1 MNKRFKRLMSLLLTA
16 VFVVSTMFSAFAET
30 EVFEAADAE
39 EVVAVEAAEAAEPE
53 EAEAA
58 AGSAEQMEY
67 SDEEPETDP
76 DQVVF
81 HGFEGDPM
89 LLGGVYDTDYPVVSD
104 FRIEEDGQTVGQG
117 EKIHISFKAEDKDG
131 INTKSIYAY
140 LKPDTA
146 GNSWNIIWARDF
158 TYNETTGRYE
168 GEAIVGEYSNTKPG
182 KYFTYQLNVAD
193 KYGYYTRYSNSS
205 FRLIQKVLPG
215 VIWYDNSKSK
225 VTVTITDAGK
235 EVKPGDKVAVK
246 IEFAE
251 KPELDYAYLN
261 FDGTKEL
268 GMNYSSQW
276 SGDFVYDK
284 ETGVLSGEYE
294 ILDWHYNGEYYI
306 NFLNYKEKESTEY
319 QYINFLAYE
328 KKAFVITGA
337 VVADITDVTVTEAG
351 KTLSGEDVLHIS
363 FKYSDSN
370 EPEMLSRGGIYFTQD
385 GEDPKDSYYYCE
397 LQNISYEKTTGIV
410 KGEVPVSELYIYTGT
425 FYISRIGANGFNKT
439 FAKTDST
446 TFTVASVETDNAQIS
461 ELTCDG
467 FGKTV
472 HDEDTVNIS
481 AKVTPAKGEKI
492 ETVIVN
498 LIPFVANQSTVSNS
512 ISNGKG
518 SISVELIYN
527 EATGR
532 YEGSHTFGGNDVYD
546 VYHLDEYARVNGR
559 QVYLTDYDKYI
570 AFTESGEKEI
580 KRLDPVTSVKWTD
593 DFKAEGVLPQDFQN
607 RMAIKFY
614 NGTTG
619 ERVYWMVHTLTRY
632 EAGQSVSSDGLY
644 WRDEELT
651 DGDYYF
657 TMQMLGDGVDYFD
670 SELVKSEV
678 RHYTRPEAQLAAPT
692 TAGWEKDDKGQ
703 VFFKITR
710 PSSGASSKTKVIY
723 FYAAT
728 AGEEPK
734 ECDTST
740 SATYD
745 KTGTARVMLYDDLV
759 SRYGSGFYYVK
770 AKSMTD
776 NIEETRSSEFSGL
789 SEGYNLTDDTEKT
802 VEDLEK
808 IDPAGK
814 TQDQIADEVQKTS
827 TEDLKKAMLANDK
840 ALEQIERLEQATG
853 IKTIPEV
860 KEEVKGLDTAGISV
874 KGAALNKLSDA
885 TEDIK
890 LEVGKPA
897 KEHVLP
903 AQYNTA
909 VSVQFSMDL
918 TNVKDTENLKVPVMI
933 DMPVP
938 STINPNFFVILHY
951 CLNGDVETINPFV
964 YTGGDGKSY
973 AQFVLTRFSDF
984 VFAEEKETEKYA
996 VTVTTDGHGTASA
1009 SVSTAAEGQTVTLS
1023 YSPAAGYTFS
1033 GWQVISG
1040 GVTITGNQFTMPAE
1054 AVTVKATFKAQSS
1067 GNSGS
1072 YSGGT
1077 VVSKAVATYSKN
1089 WFIDAAGI
1097 WKIRNKAGEEVKN
1110 AWLCDDAVKANGE
1123 NVWYLLGT
1131 DGAMITAGLVQDAS
1145 GNYYSLETA
1154 HNGFFGSMRHQ
1165 NGTYDGIY
1173 MEFSQKH
1180 DGTFGAITNQ
1190 SAIDALKAKYGVT
1203 TIGFGND
1210 KCVYTKSFE

>member
-1 MNKRFKRLMSLLLTA
+1 MNKRFKRLMSLLLSV
-16 VFVVSTMFSAFAET
+16 VFVVSAMFSAIAET
-30 EVFEAADAE
+30 EAFETADAE

-146 GNSWNIIWARDF
+146 GNSWNSIRARDF

-251 KPELDYAYLN
+251 KPELDSVYLN
-261 FDGTKEL
+261 FDGPQSL
-268 GMNYSSQW
+268 GMSYSSQW
-276 SGDFVYDK
+276 GGNFAYDK

-294 ILDWHYNGEYYI
+294 IREWSYNGEYYI
-306 NFLNYKEKESTEY
+306 GSFSYTEKDAKKS
-319 QYINFLAYE
+319 QYIDYPAYE

-337 VVADITDVTVTEAG
+337 IAADISEVTLSEAG

-370 EPEMLSRGGIYFTQD
+370 EPEMLSWGGIYFTQD

-397 LQNISYEKTTGIV
+397 LQNISYEKTTGIA
-410 KGEVPVSELYIYTGT
+410 KGEVPVSELYTGT
-425 FYISRIGANGFNKT
+425 FYISRINADGFNKT

-481 AKVTPAKGEKI
+481 AKVTPAKGEEI
-492 ETVIVN
+492 EEVIVN

-512 ISNGKG
+512 IRNGKG
-518 SISVELIYN
+518 SISVELSYN

-546 VYHLDEYARVNGR
+546 VYHLDEYARVNNR
-559 QVYLTDYDKYI
+559 EVYLTDYDKYI

-580 KRLDPVTSVKWTD
+580 KRLPKVLEAKWT
-593 DFKAEGVLPQDFQN
+593 AEMMPQFTLPEDFQE
-607 RMAIKFY
+607 RLSVRYY
-614 NGTTG
+614 NATTG
-619 ERVYWMVHTLTRY
+619 KRVASDTWTLTNMKPGRT
-632 EAGQSVSSDGLY
+632 
-644 WRDEELT
+644 LT
-651 DGDYYF
+651 DDVLTFRDDVESGDYFF
-657 TMQMLGDGVDYFD
+657 TVQVHGDGISYYD
-670 SELVKSEV
+670 SELVISEIFE
-678 RHYTRPEAQLAAPT
+678 YTRPEAKVAMPAVKGWITDAKGMPCLEVETPT
-692 TAGWEKDDKGQ
+692 
-703 VFFKITR
+703 
-710 PSSGASSKTKVIY
+710 
-723 FYAAT
+723 
-728 AGEEPK
+728 
-734 ECDTST
+734 
-740 SATYD
+740 D
-745 KTGTARVMLYDDLV
+745 KTGVSDYVRVDWYFSATSEGTPAKTSYYSTGYYRNGVATVGLGD
-759 SRYGSGFYYVK
+759 SIISSYGNGFYYGK
-770 AKSMTD
+770 AKALSADITKYL
-776 NIEETRSSEFSGL
+776 SSEDTAL
-789 SEGYNLTDDTEKT
+789 SKGYDLVGETEKT

-885 TEDIK
+885 TKDIK

-951 CLNGDVETINPFV
+951 CLNGDVETIDPFI
-964 YTGGDGKSY
+964 YTGGDGKCY

-984 VFAEEKETEKYA
+984 VFAE
-996 VTVTTDGHGTASA
+996 TVQDPGPEPGPTPTPTPSPSPSYTSGGSTASRK
-1009 SVSTAAEGQTVTLS
+1009 
-1023 YSPAAGYTFS
+1023 
-1033 GWQVISG
+1033 I
-1040 GVTITGNQFTMPAE
+1040 
-1054 AVTVKATFKAQSS
+1054 
-1067 GNSGS
+1067 
-1072 YSGGT
+1072 
-1077 VVSKAVATYSKN
+1077 TYSSY
-1089 WFIDAAGI
+1089 WFVDTDNV
-1097 WKIRNKAGEEVKN
+1097 WRIRNKAGEIVKN
-1110 AWLCDDAVKANGE
+1110 AWLCDDAVAANGQ
-1123 NVWYLLGT
+1123 NAWYLVGT
-1131 DGAMITAGLVQDAS
+1131 DGSLITSGLVQDAS

-1154 HNGFFGSMRHQ
+1154 HNGYYGMMRYQ
-1165 NGTYDGIY
+1165 NGTYDGIA

-1203 TIGFGND
+1203 TVGIGND
-1210 KCVYTKSFE
+1210 SCVYTKSF